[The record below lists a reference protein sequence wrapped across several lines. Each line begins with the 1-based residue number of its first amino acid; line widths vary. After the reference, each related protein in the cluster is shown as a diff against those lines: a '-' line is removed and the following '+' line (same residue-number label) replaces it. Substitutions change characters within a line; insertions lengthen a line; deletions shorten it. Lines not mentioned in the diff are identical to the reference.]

1 MTNRSAATTRRTL
14 HLLAAAAL
22 VTALSALPAAAQT
35 PGARAQSAPQTAKAV
50 ADELLR
56 QFEASM
62 SKFIAL
68 ANAMP
73 AEKYTWSP
81 GEGVME
87 VGHVFMHVAHYNYAY
102 PDGSMG
108 VAAPAG
114 LDMDAMEAVRAKAD
128 VVRAL
133 EQSRSHVL
141 DAVRAM
147 TAAELAG
154 PTQLYGRDIER
165 WAVLVQLVAHMNE
178 HLGQSIA
185 YARMNDIVPPWS
197 R

>member
-1 MTNRSAATTRRTL
+1 MTRSNATLHTTSRMLVLLAVVSVLPSAAR
-14 HLLAAAAL
+14 
-22 VTALSALPAAAQT
+22 AQT
-35 PGARAQSAPQTAKAV
+35 PAPAQAAIAQ
-50 ADELLR
+50 ELMM
-56 QFEASM
+56 QFETSM
-62 SKFIAL
+62 NKFIAL
-68 ANAMP
+68 AGAMP

-87 VGHVFMHVAHYNYAY
+87 VGHVFMHVARYNYLY
-102 PDGSMG
+102 PSENMG

-114 LDMDAMEAVRAKAD
+114 VDLDGMEAVRAKEH

-133 EQSRSHVL
+133 EQSRAYVRE
-141 DAVRAM
+141 AVGAM
-147 TAAELAG
+147 TPEVLAQQ
-154 PTQLYGRDIER
+154 TRLYGRDVQS

-185 YARMNDIVPPWS
+185 YARMNGVAPPWA